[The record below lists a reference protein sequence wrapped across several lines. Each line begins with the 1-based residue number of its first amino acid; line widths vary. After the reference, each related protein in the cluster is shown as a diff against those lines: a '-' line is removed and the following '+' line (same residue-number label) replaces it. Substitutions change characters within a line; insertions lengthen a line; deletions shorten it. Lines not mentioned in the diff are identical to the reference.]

1 MFKLIIIQFDFNIP
15 EDLAFKNIEEKTVFI
30 SNLILNKDEYDEQ
43 GLKIIPKVP
52 LIQIDTN
59 TVVKVCDGLTQHNY
73 QSILLN
79 KLTSL
84 SVKLGKNL
92 LKQ

>member
-1 MFKLIIIQFDFNIP
+1 MFKLIINQFDFNIP
-15 EDLAFKNIEEKTVFI
+15 KDFTFKTIEEKTIFI
-30 SNLILNKDEYDEQ
+30 SNLVLSKDEYTEQ

-59 TVVKVCDGLTQHNY
+59 TVVKVCDGSIQHNY

-79 KLTSL
+79 KLMSL
-84 SVKLGKNL
+84 SLKLGKNA
-92 LKQ
+92 LKS